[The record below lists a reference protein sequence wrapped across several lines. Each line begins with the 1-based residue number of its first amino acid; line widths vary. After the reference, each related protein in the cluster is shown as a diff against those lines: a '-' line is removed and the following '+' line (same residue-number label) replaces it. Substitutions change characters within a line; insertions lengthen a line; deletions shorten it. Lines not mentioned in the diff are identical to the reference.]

1 MKIIITE
8 SKMIS
13 TIERV
18 LDLEYPN
25 LTDSWMD
32 WAEYNCGMGICCD
45 PYAIGFVLPE
55 SDNHDDYIFKLV
67 RKGYRGDGN
76 YPKELSDELP
86 EPCYER
92 PDITYAM
99 NPNFDMIVIS
109 EEMMETLNN
118 YFNKTKLWESEL
130 VSILNKKFGFNAT
143 KFGGFSWW

>member
-1 MKIIITE
+1 
-8 SKMIS
+8 
-13 TIERV
+13 
-18 LDLEYPN
+18 
-25 LTDSWMD
+25 MD

-55 SDNHDDYIFKLV
+55 SDNHDDYLFKLV
-67 RKGYRGDGN
+67 RKGYRGDGD

-99 NPNFDMIVIS
+99 DSNFDMIVIS